1 MLLKMISKTLL
12 KTLEEVIEEASKDTT
27 KGVKANEVQDD
38 MKEGSRLVEERKDVK
53 GRIGW

>member
-1 MLLKMISKTLL
+1 MLSKTLL
-12 KTLEEVIEEASKDTT
+12 KTLEELIEEANKDTT
-27 KGVKANEVQDD
+27 KGVKANKVQDD

>member
-1 MLLKMISKTLL
+1 M
-12 KTLEEVIEEASKDTT
+12 KTLEEVIEEASKDEPT

-38 MKEGSRLVEERKDVK
+38 VKEGSRQVEERKDVNVK

>member
-1 MLLKMISKTLL
+1 MLSKTLL
-12 KTLEEVIEEASKDTT
+12 KTLEELIEEANKDTT